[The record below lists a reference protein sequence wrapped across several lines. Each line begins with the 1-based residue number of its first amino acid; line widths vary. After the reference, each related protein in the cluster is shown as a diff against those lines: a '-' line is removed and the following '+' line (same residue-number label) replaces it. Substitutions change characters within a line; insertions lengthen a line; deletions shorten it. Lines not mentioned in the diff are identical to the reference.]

1 VTRYRLTLY
10 VSGTS
15 ELSRRAVA
23 GAKAFCELVLPGRYD
38 LAVLDLETHAPNA
51 TADGVMT
58 TPTLVLNEPP
68 PTRRI
73 IGDLSSVGRV
83 TRALGLEPASRTS

>member
-15 ELSRRAVA
+15 QLSLRAIA
-23 GAKAFCELVLPGRYD
+23 GAKAFCEVVLPGRYD
-38 LAVLDLETHAPNA
+38 LAVLDLETHAPRA
-51 TADGVMT
+51 TVDGVIA
-58 TPTLVLNEPP
+58 TPTLVLNGPP
-68 PTRRI
+68 PARRI

-83 TRALGLEPASRTS
+83 ARALGFEPG